1 MTSRLQELAR
11 RAGEIEAELEA
22 EIARRRAAL
31 GGRLVRGRLVFET
44 EVRARHRA
52 ARENLLDYIR
62 AIRLRDMATVPVI
75 YSLIVPFALVDLWV
89 TLYQRICFPV
99 YGIPR
104 VRRRDYVVIDRHH
117 LAYLNALEK
126 FNCVYCGYAN
136 GVVAYVREVAART
149 EAYWCPIKHARRWPG
164 GHPRYA
170 EFMDYGDEA
179 DHVARWEAS
188 RARVRGAD
196 LAADED

>member
-62 AIRLRDMATVPVI
+62 AIRLRDMATAPVI

-89 TLYQRICFPV
+89 TLYQWICFPA

-104 VRRRDYVVIDRHH
+104 VRRRDYVVIDRHR
-117 LAYLNALEK
+117 LGYLNALEK
-126 FNCVYCGYAN
+126 FNCAYCGYAN
-136 GVVAYVREVAART
+136 GLLHYGVRLAGDT
-149 EAYWCPIKHARRWPG
+149 EAYFCPIKHQLRQQ
-164 GHPRYA
+164 
-170 EFMDYGDEA
+170 EFHEPPHHRHFAPFGDA
-179 DHVARWEAS
+179 QAFQRLYSPKDRQAP
-188 RARVRGAD
+188 
-196 LAADED
+196 

>member
-1 MTSRLQELAR
+1 MTSKLQELAR
-11 RAGEIEAELEA
+11 RAGEIEVELEA

-31 GGRLVRGRLVFET
+31 GGRLVRGRMVFEA
-44 EVRARHRA
+44 EVLDRHRA

-62 AIRLRDMATVPVI
+62 AIRLRDMATAPVI
-75 YSLIVPFALVDLWV
+75 YSLIVPFVLVDLWV
-89 TLYQRICFPV
+89 TLYQRICFPA

-104 VRRRDYVVIDRHH
+104 VRRRDYVVIDRHN
-117 LAYLNALEK
+117 LGYLNALEK
-126 FNCVYCGYAN
+126 LNCAYCGYAN

-179 DHVARWEAS
+179 DHVAR
-188 RARVRGAD
+188 
-196 LAADED
+196 